1 MSSDIQPQ
9 SSYDPHF
16 NSKFIDMGFK
26 GVENIQQNIIKIT
39 EEDLTD
45 IRNQLNDVIELQRQ
59 YNELGVDD
67 LDTKEIPQEMIDQI
81 DMIEREHGITLP
93 KKASSLP
100 TSIAHEIEKLKDES
114 KRLFTTIQNKQT
126 MLQAFLDLLKM
137 SYRFNHEELVKRIQ
151 QRSAPQG

>member
-1 MSSDIQPQ
+1 MPLNVKP
-9 SSYDPHF
+9 SYDPNF
-16 NSKFIDMGFK
+16 NREFIEMGFK
-26 GVENIQQNIIKIT
+26 GVESVQQDIIRIT

-45 IRNQLNDVIELQRQ
+45 IRNQLNDVIEIQRQ
-59 YNELGVDD
+59 YNELGVED
-67 LDTKEIPQEMIDQI
+67 LDTKELPQEMIDQI
-81 DMIEREHGITLP
+81 DMIEREYGIILP

-114 KRLFTTIQNKQT
+114 KKQFTTVQNKQT